1 MISSLYRF
9 RSLYWLLDQGE
20 LEKQEIY
27 FAKPEQL
34 NDPME
39 GFRDIF
45 WKGGDQVVTIPV
57 RRNELAAYFQYIH
70 FFALATIFQTHV
82 EHGLQPKREQ
92 VSDFNERLRKG
103 LEHAN
108 LVVEQVARL
117 EAEARTIIG
126 KLEDAIAGMA
136 ELLDTLFDINQID
149 AGAIK
154 PDITDVAAGEA
165 FARLSETFA
174 TMAAAKGLELRIVP
188 SSAVI
193 RSDRQL
199 FERMLG
205 NLLSNAIKYTDH
217 GRLLLGCRRSGGKFR
232 IEVWDTGIGIPKD
245 STDAVFEEF
254 YRLNPEDSAKFG
266 LGLGLYIV
274 QRFASFLDR
283 PDVIVADYHLPGGM
297 TGLQIIQ
304 ELRSALGGQVPALIV
319 SGDKSAPARAAFG
332 ASAQAFITKPVK
344 AAQLLARLSALVET
358 VKPGWL
364 DRRPRGFAVAPPAP
378 ASTDAAICVI
388 DDDPGVRDA
397 MQRTLQ
403 AEGYQVATYPSGE
416 TFLADHNRGKCR
428 CLVVDVGLSNR
439 GLDGLEL

>member
-126 KLEDAIAGMA
+126 KLEDAIAGM
-136 ELLDTLFDINQID
+136 LPKTKLGKQMYRKLKVY
-149 AGAIK
+149 AG
-154 PDITDVAAGEA
+154 
-165 FARLSETFA
+165 
-174 TMAAAKGLELRIVP
+174 
-188 SSAVI
+188 
-193 RSDRQL
+193 
-199 FERMLG
+199 
-205 NLLSNAIKYTDH
+205 
-217 GRLLLGCRRSGGKFR
+217 
-232 IEVWDTGIGIPKD
+232 D
-245 STDAVFEEF
+245 SH
-254 YRLNPEDSAKFG
+254 P
-266 LGLGLYIV
+266 
-274 QRFASFLDR
+274 
-283 PDVIVADYHLPGGM
+283 H
-297 TGLQIIQ
+297 
-304 ELRSALGGQVPALIV
+304 
-319 SGDKSAPARAAFG
+319 
-332 ASAQAFITKPVK
+332 
-344 AAQLLARLSALVET
+344 AAQKPAALA
-358 VKPGWL
+358 VK
-364 DRRPRGFAVAPPAP
+364 
-378 ASTDAAICVI
+378 
-388 DDDPGVRDA
+388 
-397 MQRTLQ
+397 
-403 AEGYQVATYPSGE
+403 
-416 TFLADHNRGKCR
+416 
-428 CLVVDVGLSNR
+428 
-439 GLDGLEL
+439 